1 MMAGTSTKTVAYQFK
16 AALFDAATTLWATSH
31 PELLVNWGS
40 LAGPNIP
47 DEYVLFLG
55 TDSDQTPATLGTN
68 RSREETLHVELQ
80 FFVTRWGEVGAA
92 READDYMYER
102 IGELERYCRMTD
114 TTLGGVVRHC
124 FLASHITDAR
134 SFMRNN
140 VAGHLAAAIV
150 RFEAKARITA

>member
-1 MMAGTSTKTVAYQFK
+1 MAGFSTTTVAYKLK
-16 AALFDAATTLWATSH
+16 AALFDAATNLWAASH
-31 PELLVNWGS
+31 PELLVNWGA

-55 TDSDQTPATLGTN
+55 TDSDQIPATLGTN

-80 FFVTRWGEVGAA
+80 FFVTRWGEVNAA
-92 READDYMYER
+92 READDYLYAR
-102 IGELERYCRMTD
+102 IGELERHVRMTD

-124 FLASHITDAR
+124 FLASHNTDAR
-134 SFMRNN
+134 SFMKNN
-140 VAGHLAAAIV
+140 LAGHLAAALV